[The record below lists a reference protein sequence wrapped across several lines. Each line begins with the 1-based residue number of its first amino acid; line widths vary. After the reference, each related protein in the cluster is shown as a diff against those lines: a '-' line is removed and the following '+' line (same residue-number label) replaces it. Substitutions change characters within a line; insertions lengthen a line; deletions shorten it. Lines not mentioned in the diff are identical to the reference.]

1 MAVALANIKTAMGIS
16 ANVYDVELI
25 GLIASAEADLKLSG
39 IIVYDAD
46 DPLVVTAVTAYC
58 QANRGTDVDKR
69 QKYAEMYKAQKRNL
83 MLASEYTEVVATV

>member
-16 ANVYDVELI
+16 ANVYDEELT
-25 GLIASAEADLKLSG
+25 GLIASAEADLQLSG
-39 IIVYDAD
+39 VVVYDVN
-46 DPLVVTAVTAYC
+46 DPLVVTAVTCYC

-83 MLASEYTEVVATV
+83 MLASEYTEVVEA

>member
-16 ANVYDVELI
+16 ANVYDAELT

-39 IIVYDAD
+39 IIVYDDA
-46 DPLVVTAVTAYC
+46 DPLIVTAVTAYC

-83 MLASEYTEVVATV
+83 MLAHEYTEAVVEA

>member
-16 ANVYDVELI
+16 ANVYDEELT
-25 GLIASAEADLKLSG
+25 GLIASAEADLRLSG
-39 IIVYDAD
+39 VVVYDVN
-46 DPLVVTAVTAYC
+46 DPLVVTAVTCYC

-83 MLASEYTEVVATV
+83 MLASEYTEAVVEA